1 MQPLGCGEFARPMAG
16 EIARFASRRIA
27 AKGRGGSKAPSSPAV
42 AFLSVVPECLNRESS
57 GFCLDSKKLVIARI

>member
-1 MQPLGCGEFARPMAG
+1 LLRARGRGGEFA
-16 EIARFASRRIA
+16 ASGLRRIA
-27 AKGRGGSKAPSSPAV
+27 AKGRGGSKSPSSPAV